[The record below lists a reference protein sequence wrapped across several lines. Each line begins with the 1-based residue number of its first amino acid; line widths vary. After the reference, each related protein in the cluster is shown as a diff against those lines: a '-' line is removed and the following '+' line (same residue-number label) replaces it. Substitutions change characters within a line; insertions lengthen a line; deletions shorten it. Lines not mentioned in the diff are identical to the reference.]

1 MKRMKTNIQ
10 LLVAV
15 SVWSMLAPVQAADDK
30 PILSDPKKKAAY
42 SAGVSIGTSWKTQDI
57 DLDPD
62 TVLQGLKDA
71 LAGKALLSQQEVSE
85 TLRAYNMDLR
95 VKQEEKRKQLGEKNK
110 LEGEKFLAENK
121 TKPGIITL
129 PSGLQY
135 KVIKEG
141 AGASPQVNDTFTA
154 NYRGTLIDGTEF
166 DKSAPDKPLTRA
178 VNQVIPGWTEGLQ
191 KMKAGSKYQFFIPS
205 NLAYG
210 ERGQGATI
218 GPNATLLFD
227 VELLSIQP
235 APPLPPTNQ
244 ANQVTSDIIKVP
256 SAEGLKKGEKIE
268 IIKPDQIEKKEP
280 QAKP

>member
-42 SAGVSIGTSWKTQDI
+42 SAGVSIGTSWKNQDI

-71 LAGKALLSQQEVSE
+71 LAGRALVSQQEVTE
-85 TLRAYNMDLR
+85 VLTAYNAELR
-95 VKQEEKRKQLGEKNK
+95 VKREEKRKQLGEKNK
-110 LEGEKFLAENK
+110 VEGEKFLAENK

-141 AGASPQVNDTFTA
+141 AGPSPQANDTFTA
-154 NYRGTLIDGTEF
+154 HYRGTLIDGTEF
-166 DKSAPDKPLTRA
+166 DSSAKAGQPLTRA
-178 VNQVIPGWTEGLQ
+178 VNAVIPGWTEGLQ
-191 KMKAGSKYQFFIPS
+191 KMKAGSKYQFFIPT

-210 ERGQGATI
+210 ERGFGNSIA
-218 GPNATLLFD
+218 PNAALIFEL
-227 VELLSIQP
+227 ELLSIQP

-244 ANQVTSDIIKVP
+244 VINTQVTSDIIKVP

-268 IIKPDQIEKKEP
+268 IIKQDQIEKK
-280 QAKP
+280 